1 MRRPMLAAVLA
12 ATLLLAA
19 CGNEAEP
26 EESATPSPTE
36 SETAEPADPTGER
49 PPSAADVAALEA
61 VAVEG
66 PLGAAPTLTFD
77 QPFEVSATVA
87 RVDTPGT
94 GAPIE
99 DGQLL
104 RVHYMLVDGATGESQ
119 GSTWAVGAPQAFLLG
134 DPNMPVAMNNVLA
147 EQNVGVRFL
156 LAVPGTPATDAAEAV
171 PSTLFAFEVVGAVPG
186 RATGTAVPPAAG
198 LPTVTLAEDG
208 APSIEVGDAAE
219 PTALVAQT
227 LIEGTG
233 PVVQTGQ
240 VLTVH
245 YSGWLWDGTSF
256 DSSWESGSPFQTAIG
271 AGMVIAGWDQGLVGK
286 PVGSQVLLVVPSD
299 LGYGDAGQGSIPG
312 GATLIFV
319 IDILDAS

>member
-26 EESATPSPTE
+26 EESATPTPTTT
-36 SETAEPADPTGER
+36 ETAGPAAPTGEQ

-87 RVDTPGT
+87 RVDTPGA

-104 RVHYMLVDGATGESQ
+104 QVHYMLVDGSTGESQ
-119 GSTWAVGAPQAFLLG
+119 GSTWDIGAPQAFLLG
-134 DPNMPVAMNNVLA
+134 DPNMPAAMNSILA
-147 EQNVGVRFL
+147 QQNVGVRFL
-156 LAVPGTPATDAAEAV
+156 LAVPGTAATDSAEAT
-171 PSTLFAFEVVGAVPG
+171 PSTIFAFEVIGAVPG
-186 RATGTAVPPAAG
+186 QATGTAVAPPAG

-208 APSIEVGDAAE
+208 APSIEVGEATE
-219 PTALVAQT
+219 PTSLVAQT

-233 PVVQTGQ
+233 PVVETGQ

-245 YSGWLWDGTSF
+245 YSGWLWDGTPF
-256 DSSWESGSPFQTAIG
+256 DSSWESGSPFQTTIG
-271 AGMVIAGWDQGLVGK
+271 AGRVIAGWDQGLVGK

-319 IDILDAS
+319 VDILAAG